1 MSWRLLGV
9 LAGLLAGL
17 GCASLGDPMG
27 RANALEEAQLAYT
40 QNVRWGNFDSASELV
55 APAEREAFL
64 AQRPAFER
72 IRITEYDI
80 GKIDYDP
87 ELTSAKVR
95 VVYHGFSLATLEER
109 RIEETQHWE
118 RPEGSTW
125 WVTPQIAGVLGAF
138 PEATR

>member
-9 LAGLLAGL
+9 FAGLCAGL
-17 GCASLGDPMG
+17 GCASFGDPMG
-27 RANALEEAQLAYT
+27 RAYALEEAQLSYT
-40 QNVRWGNFDSASELV
+40 QSVRWGNLQAASELV
-55 APAEREAFL
+55 DPPMREAFL

-87 ELTSAKVR
+87 ELMSAKVN
-95 VVYHGFSLATLEER
+95 VTYHGYSLATLEER
-109 RIEETQHWE
+109 RIEETQRWE
-118 RPEGSTW
+118 RTDGSTW
-125 WVTPQIAGVLGAF
+125 WVKPQLAGLIDAF